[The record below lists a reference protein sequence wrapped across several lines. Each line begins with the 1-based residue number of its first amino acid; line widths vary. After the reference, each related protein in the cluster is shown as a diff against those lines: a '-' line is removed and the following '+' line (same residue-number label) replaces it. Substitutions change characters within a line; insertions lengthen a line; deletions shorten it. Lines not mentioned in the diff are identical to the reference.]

1 MIAKTKQAMNKEGED
16 SYQTLL
22 SKFVVSEK
30 KLEELK
36 VMYHHLSSNQEHL
49 KKEKAVLEKKYKR
62 KTDRLRA
69 MESELKHTRE

>member
-1 MIAKTKQAMNKEGED
+1 MQSLKAQLKEAKQMIAKTKQAMNKEGED

-36 VMYHHLSSNQEHL
+36 VMYHHLSSN
-49 KKEKAVLEKKYKR
+49 
-62 KTDRLRA
+62 
-69 MESELKHTRE
+69 